1 MDKVYIFANNP
12 TIDFEAI
19 KPKEN
24 DIVVMMGNFYLK
36 SNPPYKIDY
45 YILWVARKEVGALE
59 KRSHFECQ
67 RQKPHECRHRYSSA
81 RGFYQVKK
89 RKCPKCGK
97 MNKRTSV
104 DETARICSLIDPK
117 VTKLIIMEEKPLSK
131 FQHQIENLSE
141 FQYENF
147 GMWEHINRIEYCK
160 YKMPKKGFW
169 TIYWAM
175 NAFKNHEIVCV
186 GFSVPFSARSP
197 RMRAEGFYPGHN
209 DAYENKK
216 IIELEKAGKIKLI
229 KAGL

>member
-24 DIVVMMGNFYLK
+24 DIVVMMGNFYLN

-45 YILWVARKEVGALE
+45 YILRVARKEVGALE

-117 VTKLIIMEEKPLSK
+117 DAAEIPLTFGYDVLYNPTDEEVITEEFLSVIGDILLNVIDESLE
-131 FQHQIENLSE
+131 HDQIQINTENRTDNS
-141 FQYENF
+141 N
-147 GMWEHINRIEYCK
+147 
-160 YKMPKKGFW
+160 
-169 TIYWAM
+169 
-175 NAFKNHEIVCV
+175 
-186 GFSVPFSARSP
+186 
-197 RMRAEGFYPGHN
+197 
-209 DAYENKK
+209 
-216 IIELEKAGKIKLI
+216 
-229 KAGL
+229 